1 VATRGDSWLAAFI
14 TVLWLGAMV
23 YGFGFI
29 AQFI

>member
-1 VATRGDSWLAAFI
+1 MTTDSWLASLTLA
-14 TVLWLGAMV
+14 LWLAAMV